1 MKPLAFPGV
10 IGYQILMKP
19 AVAILAL
26 FVALPSIFAAEGD
39 LTARA
44 RRALEKST
52 AYLRSISAGGGYLW
66 RYSADLKERA
76 GERKATAT
84 MIWMQPPGTPSVGM
98 AFLRAHEATGDPR
111 YLDAALA
118 AGVALAE
125 AQLDSG
131 GWEYSYDFDPQQRRN
146 WQRRGNPDKL
156 DDKQWAR
163 AQKFAVFDDDTTQ
176 SAVRFLLALG
186 DAAKDSNDP
195 RVARIRDTRDYAL
208 KKMLEAQYPNGAFPQ
223 RWDGRPHPAAEFPVL
238 KASIPKDWPR
248 EWPRSNYFALYTL
261 NDNSQRTCVDTL
273 LDAHR
278 RLGRPEFRAAALRGG
293 EFLLLAQLPE
303 PQPVWAQQ
311 YNTRMEPAWA
321 RAFEPPCATAGES
334 VGALRLLLEL
344 WIETGDTKWLKPI
357 PPAIAWFERSALSP
371 NLWARMY
378 ELGSNK
384 PIYGDRD
391 GKIYYRLQDISEERR
406 TGYGWQGNYG
416 FPSFK
421 AQYERTQQEGREK
434 TLARRQSRP
443 LSPKEKDGRMK
454 SLAPQVEKVIA
465 ALDAQGRWITRAK
478 PRKGEFQSSEWVET
492 SVFIANVETL
502 AKYLELTR

>member
-1 MKPLAFPGV
+1 MKRLVLPAVLC
-10 IGYQILMKP
+10 YQITMK
-19 AVAILAL
+19 AILAFL
-26 FVALPSIFAAEGD
+26 APLLVLPSALAAD
-39 LTARA
+39 SNLPVRARA
-44 RRALEKST
+44 ALESAT
-52 AYLRSISAGGGYLW
+52 ACLRSISAGGGYLW

-76 GERKATAT
+76 GEKKATAT

-98 AFLRAHEATGDPR
+98 AFLRAHEATGDAR

-186 DAAKDSNDP
+186 DAAKDSKDP
-195 RVARIRDTRDYAL
+195 RAARIRDARDYAL
-208 KKMLEAQYPNGAFPQ
+208 KKMLEAQSPNGAFPQ
-223 RWDGRPHPAAEFPVL
+223 RWDGQPHNAADFPVIR
-238 KASIPKDWPR
+238 ASIPRDWPR
-248 EWPRSNYFALYTL
+248 EWPRSNYFAFYTL
-261 NDNSQRTCVDTL
+261 NDNSLRTCVDTL
-273 LDAHR
+273 LDAHH

-344 WIETGDTKWLKPI
+344 WIVTGDAKWLKPL
-357 PPAIAWFERSALSP
+357 PPAIAWFERSTLAP
-371 NLWARMY
+371 NNWARMY

-391 GKIYYRLQDISEERR
+391 GKVYYRLQDISEERR
-406 TGYGWQGNYG
+406 TGYGWQGNFG

-421 AQYERTQQEGREK
+421 SQYERATQEGREK
-434 TLARRQSRP
+434 TLARRQDRP
-443 LSPKEKDGRMK
+443 LSAKEKDSRMK
-454 SLAPQVEKVIA
+454 SLAPQVEKIIA
-465 ALDAQGRWITRAK
+465 ALDAQGRWLTKAK
-478 PRKGEFQSSEWVET
+478 PKKGEYQSSEWIET
-492 SVFIANVETL
+492 GVFIENVNTL
-502 AKYLELTR
+502 AKYLELTK